1 MYFSLV
7 DPNARTSGADGASD
21 EAAAPS
27 SESVRGLAARAR
39 DRVRFEEDAL
49 ALADDVYRVARRLTQ
64 SVSEAEDL
72 VQEAYVRA
80 FRAWEQFT
88 PGTNLRAWL
97 LRIVHNLAIDASRKR
112 ARTPQTEP
120 VEEGDYYL
128 YNRLGATAAADE
140 SDAVLE
146 RLSQGGVV
154 TALASL
160 PIQYRDTVVLVDLA
174 DFSYQDAADILDVPI
189 GTVMSRLHRGRRM
202 LKTKLAQS
210 LDDAGEDVA

>member
-1 MYFSLV
+1 MYLLIV
-7 DPNARTSGADGASD
+7 EPNGA
-21 EAAAPS
+21 EATN
-27 SESVRGLAARAR
+27 VRDLATRAR

-49 ALADDVYRVARRLTQ
+49 ALADDAYRVARRLTQ
-64 SVSEAEDL
+64 SATEAEDL

-80 FRAWEQFT
+80 FRSWEQYR

-128 YNRLGATAAADE
+128 YNRLGGAQAPDE
-140 SDAVLE
+140 SEVALE
-146 RLSQGGVV
+146 RLSQGNVV
-154 TALASL
+154 TALAAL
-160 PIQYRDTVVLVDLA
+160 PHQYRDTVVLVDLA
-174 DFSYQDAADILDVPI
+174 EFSYQDAADILDVPI

-202 LKTKLAQS
+202 LKTSLAET
-210 LDDAGEDVA
+210 LDDPAGEDVA

>member
-1 MYFSLV
+1 MYLSAV
-7 DPNARTSGADGASD
+7 DPEAPTSQPD
-21 EAAAPS
+21 APS
-27 SESVRGLAARAR
+27 SEAVRGLAARAR

-49 ALADDVYRVARRLTQ
+49 ALADDAYRVARRLTQ
-64 SVSEAEDL
+64 SATEAEDL

-112 ARTPQTEP
+112 ARTRQTEP
-120 VEEGDYYL
+120 VEEGDYSP
-128 YNRLGATAAADE
+128 YNRLGATPAPEE

-154 TALASL
+154 TALAAL
-160 PIQYRDTVVLVDLA
+160 PHQYRDTVVLVDLA
-174 DFSYQDAADILDVPI
+174 EFSYQDAADILDVPI

>member
-1 MYFSLV
+1 MYLSIV
-7 DPNARTSGADGASD
+7 EPDAA
-21 EAAAPS
+21 EATN
-27 SESVRGLAARAR
+27 VRDLAARAR

-49 ALADDVYRVARRLTQ
+49 ALADDAYRVARRLTQ
-64 SVSEAEDL
+64 SAAEAEDL

-80 FRAWEQFT
+80 FRSWEQYT

-128 YNRLGATAAADE
+128 YNRLGATQAPDE
-140 SDAVLE
+140 SEAALE
-146 RLSQGGVV
+146 RLSQGNVV
-154 TALASL
+154 SALAAL
-160 PIQYRDTVVLVDLA
+160 PHQYRDTVVLVDLA
-174 DFSYQDAADILDVPI
+174 EFSYQDAADILDVPI

-202 LKTKLAQS
+202 LKTRLAES
-210 LDDAGEDVA
+210 LDGEPGEDVA

>member
-1 MYFSLV
+1 MYLSIV
-7 DPNARTSGADGASD
+7 EPDAA
-21 EAAAPS
+21 EATN
-27 SESVRGLAARAR
+27 VRDLATRAR

-49 ALADDVYRVARRLTQ
+49 ALADDAYRVARRLTQ
-64 SVSEAEDL
+64 SAAEAEDL

-80 FRAWEQFT
+80 FRSWEQYR

-128 YNRLGATAAADE
+128 YNRLGATQAPDE
-140 SDAVLE
+140 SEAALE
-146 RLSQGGVV
+146 RLSQGNVV
-154 TALASL
+154 SALAAL
-160 PIQYRDTVVLVDLA
+160 PHQYRDTVVLVDLA
-174 DFSYQDAADILDVPI
+174 EFSYQDAADILDVPI

-202 LKTKLAQS
+202 LKTRLAET
-210 LDDAGEDVA
+210 LDGEPGEDVA